1 MEIRV
6 TYSEYDKSIKEAS
19 IDFEGEGAIDLKFED
34 KVMSEVGCP
43 EDNEE
48 LVQDEETG
56 EIRIVKINTECLPP
70 EAIKMLTIVAK
81 DDTMGSEVANS
92 VTHSDLTKVI
102 SLLQRMARQ
111 M

>member
-1 MEIRV
+1 MEIKV

-19 IDFEGEGAIDLKFED
+19 IDFEEQGTIELKFED
-34 KVMSEVGCP
+34 KVINEVECP
-43 EDNEE
+43 EDNEK

-70 EAIKMLTIVAK
+70 ETIKMLTIVAK
-81 DDTMGSEVANS
+81 DDTMGSEVVNS
-92 VTHSDLTKVI
+92 VAHSDLTKVI